1 MNKNEQINGGQNI
14 QVDSIKFRT
23 IRGKYVPVTKKK
35 ALKIARRLYQLS
47 KGEYRTE
54 LINRRFI
61 GIEFTWEQLYKS

>member
-1 MNKNEQINGGQNI
+1 MS
-14 QVDSIKFRT
+14 VDTEIKFRT

-35 ALKIARRLYQLS
+35 ALMIARRLYRIS

-61 GIEFTWEQLYKS
+61 GIEFTWEQLYNGERKERRK

>member
-1 MNKNEQINGGQNI
+1 MGKKDEEMS
-14 QVDSIKFRT
+14 VDTEIKFRT

-35 ALKIARRLYQLS
+35 ALKIARRLYRIS

-61 GIEFTWEQLYKS
+61 GIEFTWEQLSKGERK

>member
-1 MNKNEQINGGQNI
+1 MS
-14 QVDSIKFRT
+14 VDTEIKFRT
-23 IRGKYVPVTKKK
+23 IRGKYVLVTKKK